1 MGTGRSSAP
10 NGCASKIALTG
21 RSLMREH
28 ARLAHRNLQLALINQ
43 RTRDLVPGAVLVR
56 PALTG

>member
-1 MGTGRSSAP
+1 MGTSRSSAP

-28 ARLAHRNLQLALINQ
+28 ARHRIETAL
-43 RTRDLVPGAVLVR
+43 
-56 PALTG
+56 PAELHLD